1 MLRGRL
7 GLETARIPHADRH
20 GLLWL
25 SRGALTVRDGTLR
38 FERQQGPDADS
49 GLEEGEYGIPFQ
61 SLSMILLGPGS
72 TVSHD
77 ALRLMARH
85 GTALVAVGEDG
96 VRCYTAPPLM
106 PDSSDIARRQMR
118 AWGDPNGGRITI
130 ARKMYALRLGEVL
143 PQQDIAA
150 LRGVEGAR
158 MRRTYTLVAQRYGI
172 EWKRR
177 RYDRADPLWA
187 DIPNQAINHASVAV
201 TSAAVVA
208 VTATGAIP
216 QLGFI
221 HEHSGEAFALD
232 IADLFRD
239 TVLLPAAFQSAREVM
254 DHPHLN
260 IERHTRRTTGEML
273 RKERVISKMIDRI
286 KVLFQDVPPLEMG
299 PDGPADD
306 CQAARDL
313 DEEDVYQTAVEEGT
327 YPGSG
332 GETSQGEGD
341 AP

>member
-38 FERQQGPDADS
+38 FERQAGPDS
-49 GLEEGEYGIPFQ
+49 GSPLEDGDYGIPFQ
-61 SLSMILLGPGS
+61 SISMILLGPGS

-106 PDSSDIARRQMR
+106 PDTSDIARRQMR
-118 AWGDPNGGRITI
+118 AWADAEGSRITI

-143 PQQDIAA
+143 PHRSIEV
-150 LRGVEGAR
+150 LRGIEGAR
-158 MRRTYTLVAQRYGI
+158 MRRTYQNLAQRYGI
-172 EWKRR
+172 VWRGR
-177 RYDRADPLWA
+177 RYDRADPLSA

-201 TSAAVVA
+201 TSAAVIA
-208 VTATGAIP
+208 VISLGAIP

-221 HEHSGEAFALD
+221 HEHSGDAFALD

-239 TVLLPAAFQSAREVM
+239 SVLLPAAFMSAKAALQSPE
-254 DHPHLN
+254 LQ
-260 IERHTRRTTGEML
+260 IERITRRNTGEML
-273 RKERVISKMIDRI
+273 RNERVIPKMIDRI
-286 KVLFQDVPPLEMG
+286 KTLFRD
-299 PDGPADD
+299 PAQTEDEFEFP
-306 CQAARDL
+306 L
-313 DEEDVYQTAVEEGT
+313 DELSR
-327 YPGSG
+327 GS
-332 GETSQGEGD
+332 E
-341 AP
+341 

>member
-38 FERQQGPDADS
+38 FHRESQATSDSSLDA
-49 GLEEGEYGIPFQ
+49 GEYGIPFQ

-106 PDSSDIARRQMR
+106 PDTSDIARRQMR
-118 AWGDPNGGRITI
+118 AWGNPTGSRITI
-130 ARKMYALRLGEVL
+130 ARKMYAIRLGELL
-143 PQQDIAA
+143 PHQSLDA
-150 LRGVEGAR
+150 LRGIEGAR
-158 MRRTYTLVAQRYGI
+158 MKRTYQNLAQRYGVP
-172 EWKRR
+172 WHGR
-177 RYDRADPLWA
+177 RYDRSDPLTA

-201 TSAAVVA
+201 TSAAVIA
-208 VTATGAIP
+208 VTALGAIP

-221 HEHSGEAFALD
+221 HEHSGDAFALD
-232 IADLFRD
+232 VADLFRD
-239 TVLLPAAFQSAREVM
+239 SILLPAALKSAKAVIE
-254 DHPHLN
+254 DPTLD

-273 RKERVISKMIDRI
+273 RTEDVIPRMIDRI
-286 KVLFQDVPPLEMG
+286 KSLFQDVTPMETE
-299 PDGPADD
+299 A
-306 CQAARDL
+306 
-313 DEEDVYQTAVEEGT
+313 EDPT
-327 YPGSG
+327 
-332 GETSQGEGD
+332 ETE
-341 AP
+341 

>member
-38 FERQQGPDADS
+38 FHRESQATPDSSLDS
-49 GLEEGEYGIPFQ
+49 GEYGIPFQ

-106 PDSSDIARRQMR
+106 PDTSDIARRQMR
-118 AWGDPNGGRITI
+118 AWGDPTGSRITI
-130 ARKMYALRLGEVL
+130 ARKMYAMRLGELL
-143 PQQDIAA
+143 PHQSLDA
-150 LRGVEGAR
+150 LRGIEGAR
-158 MRRTYTLVAQRYGI
+158 MKRTYQNLAQRYGVP
-172 EWKRR
+172 WHGR
-177 RYDRADPLWA
+177 RYDRSNPLTA

-201 TSAAVVA
+201 TSAAVIA
-208 VTATGAIP
+208 VTALGAIP

-221 HEHSGEAFALD
+221 HEHSGDAFALD
-232 IADLFRD
+232 VADLFRD
-239 TVLLPAAFQSAREVM
+239 SILLPAALKSAKAVIE
-254 DHPHLN
+254 DPTLD
-260 IERHTRRTTGEML
+260 IERHTRRTAGEML
-273 RKERVISKMIDRI
+273 RTEDVIPKMIDRI
-286 KVLFQDVPPLEMG
+286 KSLF
-299 PDGPADD
+299 
-306 CQAARDL
+306 
-313 DEEDVYQTAVEEGT
+313 EDVTPVETVTEHPT
-327 YPGSG
+327 
-332 GETSQGEGD
+332 ETE
-341 AP
+341 

>member
-1 MLRGRL
+1 MMRGRL

-38 FERQQGPDADS
+38 FERQAAPDS
-49 GLEEGEYGIPFQ
+49 GSPLDEGEYGIPFQ
-61 SLSMILLGPGS
+61 TLSMILLGPGS

-106 PDSSDIARRQMR
+106 PDTSDIARRQMR
-118 AWGDPNGGRITI
+118 AWGDADGSRITI
-130 ARKMYALRLGEVL
+130 ARKMYAMRLGEVF
-143 PQQDIAA
+143 PHHSIEA
-150 LRGVEGAR
+150 LRGMEGAR
-158 MRRTYTLVAQRYGI
+158 ARRTYQNLAQRYGI
-172 EWKRR
+172 DWRGR
-177 RYDRADPLWA
+177 RYDRANPLAA

-208 VTATGAIP
+208 VIAVGAIP

-221 HEHSGEAFALD
+221 HEQSGDAFALD

-239 TVLLPAAFQSAREVM
+239 TVLIPAAFKSARAVIKSRST
-254 DHPHLN
+254 N
-260 IERHTRRTTGEML
+260 IERHARRTTGQML
-273 RKERVISKMIDRI
+273 REEGVIPKMIDRI
-286 KVLFQDVPPLEMG
+286 KALFQDISPTE
-299 PDGPADD
+299 
-306 CQAARDL
+306 QASAEPNLRPIETERRDR
-313 DEEDVYQTAVEEGT
+313 
-327 YPGSG
+327 
-332 GETSQGEGD
+332 
-341 AP
+341 

>member
-38 FERQQGPDADS
+38 FERQSGPDS
-49 GLEEGEYGIPFQ
+49 GSPLGSGEYGIPFQ
-61 SLSMILLGPGS
+61 TLSMILLGPGS

-106 PDSSDIARRQMR
+106 PDTSDIARRQMR
-118 AWGDPNGGRITI
+118 AWTDLGGRITI
-130 ARKMYALRLGEVL
+130 ARKMYPLRLGEVL
-143 PQQDIAA
+143 PIQNIDV
-150 LRGVEGAR
+150 LRGMEGAR
-158 MRRTYTLVAQRYGI
+158 MRRTYQNVAQRYSIIWRG
-172 EWKRR
+172 RQ
-177 RYDRADPLWA
+177 YDRASPLAA

-208 VTATGAIP
+208 TTAVGAIP

-221 HEHSGEAFALD
+221 HEHSGDAFPLD

-239 TVLLPAAFQSAREVM
+239 TVLLPAAFKSAKAVVEDPRL
-254 DHPHLN
+254 D

-273 RKERVISKMIDRI
+273 RTERVIPKMIDRI
-286 KVLFQDVPPLEMG
+286 KALFQDVPPFE
-299 PDGPADD
+299 
-306 CQAARDL
+306 
-313 DEEDVYQTAVEEGT
+313 
-327 YPGSG
+327 
-332 GETSQGEGD
+332 D
-341 AP
+341 APPTPLGKSK

>member
-38 FERQQGPDADS
+38 FQRDSPPDSKSPLES
-49 GLEEGEYGIPFQ
+49 GNYGIPFQ
-61 SLSMILLGPGS
+61 TLSMILLGPGS

-106 PDSSDIARRQMR
+106 PDTSETARRQMR
-118 AWGDPNGGRITI
+118 AWGDAGGSRITV
-130 ARKMYALRLGEVL
+130 ARKMYAMRLGELV
-143 PQQDIAA
+143 PHTDIDI
-150 LRGVEGAR
+150 LRGIEGAR
-158 MRRTYTLVAQRYGI
+158 MRQTYKNLAQQHGI
-172 EWKRR
+172 PWKGR
-177 RYDRADPLWA
+177 RYDRKNPLAA

-201 TSAAVVA
+201 TSAAVIA
-208 VTATGAIP
+208 VMAVGAIP

-221 HEHSGEAFALD
+221 HEHSGDAFALD

-239 TVLLPAAFQSAREVM
+239 TVLLPAAFKAAKAALA
-254 DHPHLN
+254 DPHVD
-260 IERHTRRTTGEML
+260 IERHTRRTTGETL
-273 RKERVISKMIDRI
+273 RTQRVVPEMIDRI
-286 KVLFQDVPPLEMG
+286 KKLF
-299 PDGPADD
+299 
-306 CQAARDL
+306 
-313 DEEDVYQTAVEEGT
+313 EDVDPM
-327 YPGSG
+327 PGSSTG
-332 GETSQGEGD
+332 S
-341 AP
+341 PNRN

>member
-38 FERQQGPDADS
+38 FHRESQATSDSSLDA
-49 GLEEGEYGIPFQ
+49 GEYGIPFQ

-106 PDSSDIARRQMR
+106 PDTSDIARRQMR
-118 AWGDPNGGRITI
+118 AWGDPTGSRITI
-130 ARKMYALRLGEVL
+130 ARRMYAIRLGELL
-143 PQQDIAA
+143 PHQSLDA
-150 LRGVEGAR
+150 LRGIEGAR
-158 MRRTYTLVAQRYGI
+158 MKRTYQNLAQRFGVP
-172 EWKRR
+172 WHGR
-177 RYDRADPLWA
+177 RYDRSDPLTA

-201 TSAAVVA
+201 TSAAVIA
-208 VTATGAIP
+208 VTALGAIP

-221 HEHSGEAFALD
+221 HEHSGDAFALD
-232 IADLFRD
+232 VADLFRD
-239 TVLLPAAFQSAREVM
+239 SILLPAALKSAKAVIE
-254 DHPHLN
+254 DPTLD

-273 RKERVISKMIDRI
+273 RTEDVIPKMIDRI
-286 KVLFQDVPPLEMG
+286 KSLF
-299 PDGPADD
+299 
-306 CQAARDL
+306 
-313 DEEDVYQTAVEEGT
+313 EDVTPMETGAEGPT
-327 YPGSG
+327 
-332 GETSQGEGD
+332 ETE
-341 AP
+341 

>member
-38 FERQQGPDADS
+38 FERQTGPDAGS
-49 GLEEGEYGIPFQ
+49 ALGAGEYGVPFQ

-77 ALRLMARH
+77 ALRLLARH

-96 VRCYTAPPLM
+96 VRCYTAPPLS
-106 PDSSDIARRQMR
+106 PDTSDVARRQMR
-118 AWGDPNGGRITI
+118 AWGDPMGSRITI

-143 PQQDIAA
+143 PHTDLNT
-150 LRGVEGAR
+150 LRGIEGAR
-158 MRRTYTLVAQRYGI
+158 MKRTYQNLAQRYGI
-172 EWKRR
+172 NWRGR
-177 RYDRADPLWA
+177 RYDRANPLAA

-201 TSAAVVA
+201 TSAAVIA
-208 VTATGAIP
+208 VTALGAIP

-221 HEHSGEAFALD
+221 HEHSGDAFALD

-239 TVLLPAAFQSAREVM
+239 TVLLPAAFQAAGDIAKNPRLDV
-254 DHPHLN
+254 
-260 IERHTRRTTGEML
+260 ERHTRRTTGEML
-273 RKERVISKMIDRI
+273 RTERVIPKMIDRI
-286 KVLFQDVPPLEMG
+286 KTLFQDVPPLEG
-299 PDGPADD
+299 TPA
-306 CQAARDL
+306 AAAFW
-313 DEEDVYQTAVEEGT
+313 DVE
-327 YPGSG
+327 
-332 GETSQGEGD
+332 
-341 AP
+341 

>member
-25 SRGALTVRDGTLR
+25 SRGALTVKDGTLR
-38 FERQQGPDADS
+38 FDRQQGPDADS
-49 GLEEGEYGIPFQ
+49 GLEAGEYGIPFQ

-96 VRCYTAPPLM
+96 VRCYTAPPLL
-106 PDSSDIARRQMR
+106 PDSSDTARRQMR
-118 AWGDPNGGRITI
+118 AWGDPSLRLAI

-143 PQQDIAA
+143 PHQDLNA

-158 MRRTYTLVAQRYGI
+158 MRRSYQLLAQRYGI
-172 EWKRR
+172 EWKNR

-187 DIPNQAINHASVAV
+187 DLPNQAINHASVAV

-208 VTATGAIP
+208 VTSIGAIP

-221 HEHSGEAFALD
+221 HEQSGEAFPLD
-232 IADLFRD
+232 IADLFR
-239 TVLLPAAFQSAREVM
+239 VNILLPAAFQSAREVM
-254 DHPHLN
+254 DRPNLD
-260 IERHTRRTTGEML
+260 IERQTRRNTGELL
-273 RKERVISKMIDRI
+273 RKERVISKMIDYI
-286 KVLFQDVPPLEMG
+286 KALFQDVSPLEN
-299 PDGPADD
+299 GPAEDPSL
-306 CQAARDL
+306 DL
-313 DEEDVYQTAVEEGT
+313 VEIHPEEENTVEET
-327 YPGSG
+327 
-332 GETSQGEGD
+332 E
-341 AP
+341 

>member
-25 SRGALTVRDGTLR
+25 SRGALTVRDGALR
-38 FERQQGPDADS
+38 FHRESSPTSDS
-49 GLEEGEYGIPFQ
+49 PLDTGEYGIPFQ

-106 PDSSDIARRQMR
+106 PDTSDIARRQMR
-118 AWGDPNGGRITI
+118 AWGDPTGSRITI

-143 PQQDIAA
+143 PHLGLDA
-150 LRGVEGAR
+150 LRGMEGAR
-158 MRRTYTLVAQRYGI
+158 MKRTYQNLAQRYGVD
-172 EWKRR
+172 WHGR
-177 RYDRADPLWA
+177 RYDRSNPLTA

-201 TSAAVVA
+201 TSAAVIA
-208 VTATGAIP
+208 VTAVGAIP

-221 HEHSGEAFALD
+221 HEHSGDAFALD
-232 IADLFRD
+232 VADLFRD
-239 TVLLPAAFQSAREVM
+239 SILLPAALKSAKAVIE
-254 DHPHLN
+254 DPTLD
-260 IERHTRRTTGEML
+260 IERHTRRTTGDML
-273 RKERVISKMIDRI
+273 RSEDVIPKMIDRI
-286 KVLFQDVPPLEMG
+286 KTIF
-299 PDGPADD
+299 
-306 CQAARDL
+306 
-313 DEEDVYQTAVEEGT
+313 EDVAPVQPDPESPPREE
-327 YPGSG
+327 
-332 GETSQGEGD
+332 
-341 AP
+341 

>member
-38 FERQQGPDADS
+38 FERRGAADDGSPPAS
-49 GLEEGEYGIPFQ
+49 GDYGIPFQ
-61 SLSMILLGPGS
+61 TLSMILLGPGS

-106 PDSSDIARRQMR
+106 PDTSEIARRQMR
-118 AWGDPNGGRITI
+118 AWSDPSGARIDI
-130 ARKMYALRLGEVL
+130 ARRMYALRLGEVL
-143 PQQDIAA
+143 PNRDLDA
-150 LRGVEGAR
+150 LRGIEGAR
-158 MRRTYTLVAQRYGI
+158 MKRTYRLLASRYGI
-172 EWKRR
+172 IWRGR
-177 RYDRADPLWA
+177 RYDRANPLAA
-187 DIPNQAINHASVAV
+187 DVANQAINHASVAV
-201 TSAAVVA
+201 TSAAVIA
-208 VTATGAIP
+208 VTAVGAIP

-239 TVLLPAAFQSAREVM
+239 TVLLPAAFKSARAVT
-254 DHPHLN
+254 DNPALD
-260 IERHTRRTTGEML
+260 IERLTRRSAGEML
-273 RKERVISKMIDRI
+273 RTERVIPKMIERI
-286 KVLFQDVPPLEMG
+286 KVLF
-299 PDGPADD
+299 
-306 CQAARDL
+306 
-313 DEEDVYQTAVEEGT
+313 EEPQ
-327 YPGSG
+327 
-332 GETSQGEGD
+332 
-341 AP
+341 

>member
-38 FERQQGPDADS
+38 FERQAGPDADS
-49 GLEEGEYGIPFQ
+49 ALDVGEYGVPFQ

-85 GTALVAVGEDG
+85 STALVAVGADG
-96 VRCYTAPPLM
+96 VRCYTAPPLG
-106 PDSSDIARRQMR
+106 PDTSEVARRQMR
-118 AWGDPNGGRITI
+118 AWGDPMGSRIVI

-143 PQQDIAA
+143 PHTDIAT
-150 LRGVEGAR
+150 LRGIEGAR
-158 MRRTYTLVAQRYGI
+158 MKRTYQNLAQRYGI
-172 EWKRR
+172 NWRGR
-177 RYDRADPLWA
+177 RYDRANPLAA

-201 TSAAVVA
+201 TSAAVIA
-208 VTATGAIP
+208 VTALGAIP

-239 TVLLPAAFQSAREVM
+239 TILLPAAFQAAGDIAENPRLDV
-254 DHPHLN
+254 
-260 IERHTRRTTGEML
+260 ERHTRRTTGDLL
-273 RKERVISKMIDRI
+273 RTERVISKMIDRI
-286 KVLFQDVPPLEMG
+286 KTLFQDVPPLEG
-299 PDGPADD
+299 TPGTASFW
-306 CQAARDL
+306 DL
-313 DEEDVYQTAVEEGT
+313 E
-327 YPGSG
+327 
-332 GETSQGEGD
+332 
-341 AP
+341 

>member
-38 FERQQGPDADS
+38 FHRESPATSDSSLDA
-49 GLEEGEYGIPFQ
+49 GEYGIPFQ

-106 PDSSDIARRQMR
+106 PDTSDIARRQMY
-118 AWGDPNGGRITI
+118 AWGDPTGSRITI
-130 ARKMYALRLGEVL
+130 ARKMYAIRLGEAL
-143 PQQDIAA
+143 PHRSLDA

-158 MRRTYTLVAQRYGI
+158 MKRTYQNLTQRYGVP
-172 EWKRR
+172 WHGR
-177 RYDRADPLWA
+177 RYDRSDPLTA

-201 TSAAVVA
+201 TSAAVIA
-208 VTATGAIP
+208 VTALGAIP

-221 HEHSGEAFALD
+221 HEHSGDAFALD
-232 IADLFRD
+232 VADLFRD
-239 TVLLPAAFQSAREVM
+239 SILLPAALKSAKAVIE
-254 DHPHLN
+254 DPTLD

-273 RKERVISKMIDRI
+273 RTEDVIPKMIDRI
-286 KVLFQDVPPLEMG
+286 KSLF
-299 PDGPADD
+299 
-306 CQAARDL
+306 
-313 DEEDVYQTAVEEGT
+313 EDVT
-327 YPGSG
+327 PH
-332 GETSQGEGD
+332 GD
-341 AP
+341 SS

>member
-38 FERQQGPDADS
+38 FERDSPADS
-49 GLEEGEYGIPFQ
+49 KSPLERGQYGIPFQ

-106 PDSSDIARRQMR
+106 PDSSEIARRQMR
-118 AWGDPNGGRITI
+118 AWGDASGSRITV
-130 ARKMYALRLGEVL
+130 ARRMYAMRLGELV
-143 PQQDIAA
+143 PHTEIDI
-150 LRGVEGAR
+150 LRGIEGAR
-158 MRRTYTLVAQRYGI
+158 MRQTYKNLAQRYGI
-172 EWKRR
+172 QWKGR
-177 RYDRADPLWA
+177 RYDRKKPLAA

-201 TSAAVVA
+201 TSAAVIA
-208 VTATGAIP
+208 VTAVGAIP

-221 HEHSGEAFALD
+221 HEHSGDAFALD

-239 TVLLPAAFQSAREVM
+239 TVLLPAAFQSAKAVM
-254 DHPHLN
+254 ENPNLD
-260 IERHTRRTTGEML
+260 IERQTRRKTGEML
-273 RKERVISKMIDRI
+273 RSERVVAKMIDRI
-286 KVLFQDVPPLEMG
+286 KKLFEDVDPVQET
-299 PDGPADD
+299 PAD
-306 CQAARDL
+306 
-313 DEEDVYQTAVEEGT
+313 AVGENRG
-327 YPGSG
+327 GSR
-332 GETSQGEGD
+332 
-341 AP
+341 